1 MIALDLHNKLKTKN
15 HLSEWVF
22 SICVQSS
29 DFLIGPSFPLI
40 LTRGNESRI
49 ARRKGRTTT
58 VYMLIQMHI
67 TCNSHKKL
75 YKKYCHLYF
84 TNEKQSQDIVDGFF
98 FKNTK
103 QENNKPTFLGKCQS
117 HWTRRMAFQILL
129 YDSSTSSPPTSR
141 NRLIFKSST

>member
-1 MIALDLHNKLKTKN
+1 MSIFNLCSVLWLLDW
-15 HLSEWVF
+15 SFF
-22 SICVQSS
+22 STNPNQ
-29 DFLIGPSFPLI
+29 
-40 LTRGNESRI
+40 RKWGNCRI

-84 TNEKQSQDIVDGFF
+84 TNKKQSQDTVDGFF